1 MNKFVNTS
9 IYIQF
14 GDVLN
19 IDLYQLTTDDLEYY
33 KNELYNLKSNIP
45 CNKIPSN
52 AQIIKYMLSDEYI
65 DPVNTDEFILFVK
78 QIFNKYYYV
87 IEYITLKLV

>member
-19 IDLYQLTTDDLEYY
+19 IDLSQLSTNDLEYY
-33 KNELYNLKSNIP
+33 TNELYNLKSNIP

-78 QIFNKYYYV
+78 QIFNKYHL
-87 IEYITLKLV
+87 IIKHLT